1 MTDRA
6 RFLLVSLCYQA
17 FTLSDGALRMLV
29 LLSLSAQGRTP
40 VELALLLLPYEAAG
54 VFANLFAGVVG
65 GRRGQKPVLVAG
77 LLLQVV
83 ACVALC
89 APVVLE
95 SMPLVMA
102 TQVLSGVAKDLVKT
116 TAKSY
121 ARTLAPGAGEG
132 ALFSVVATMTGSKNA
147 MKGLGF
153 FAGGALLSL
162 AGFQG
167 SNAAIASLLGV
178 FALLVWRTLPG
189 QAAKPKHKPELAA
202 ALRHD
207 ASVRW
212 LALARLFLFG
222 SRDAWFAVALPLFL
236 AATLGWSG
244 AATGALLSAWV
255 IAYGAVQAVTPRIVR
270 LRSTRQGAVAVL
282 AVTAALLAPVLAC
295 AWALHAGCDA
305 AMSVVVCL
313 FVYGAMFAVCSSLH
327 SWLVVALAS
336 GDDVVERVGFY
347 YAANSAGRLAGLL
360 ASGFVYAGYGQGRD
374 GFVACLLVS
383 ALAIACATAASAPM
397 AARVAAQKLSP

>member
-29 LLSLSAQGRTP
+29 LLHLHAQGRSP
-40 VELALLLLPYEAAG
+40 VELALLLVPYEAAG
-54 VFANLFAGVVG
+54 VFANLLAGALG

-77 LLLQVV
+77 LALQVA
-83 ACVALC
+83 ACAMLC
-89 APVVLE
+89 SEAVLA

-121 ARTLAPGAGEG
+121 ARTLAPSASEG
-132 ALFSVVATMTGSKNA
+132 ALFSIVATMTGSKNA

-153 FAGGALLSL
+153 FVGGALLSTV
-162 AGFQG
+162 GFVA
-167 SNAAIASLLGV
+167 SNALVAVLLTA
-178 FALLVWRTLPG
+178 FALLAFFTLPG
-189 QAAKPKHKPELAA
+189 QPQKAKKPLVS
-202 ALRHD
+202 ALRHS
-207 ASVRW
+207 ASVNW
-212 LALARLFLFG
+212 LALARFFLFG

-236 AATLGWSG
+236 CSALGWAS
-244 AATGALLSAWV
+244 AATGAFLAAWV
-255 IAYGAVQAVTPRIVR
+255 IGYGVVQAATPRLVR
-270 LRSTRQGAVAVL
+270 LRSTRNGALAVVV
-282 AVTAALLAPVLAC
+282 VTAALALPLLGCAFALDAGWPAGPVVITGLC
-295 AWALHAGCDA
+295 
-305 AMSVVVCL
+305 
-313 FVYGAMFAVCSSLH
+313 VYGALFAVCSSLH

-360 ASGFVYAGYGQGRD
+360 ASGFVYAAHGQGQD
-374 GFVACLLVS
+374 GLDACLLAS
-383 ALAIACATAASAPM
+383 AIAVACATAASVPM
-397 AARVAAQKLSP
+397 AVCVRVDAKLSP